1 MQDPNLC
8 VVHFLITL
16 GGVLL
21 NFELAGA
28 GADECEIVMA
38 ILCDHTTLR
47 IIGDKGDIRQA
58 KARLKGIRFWR
69 HKRTHVRTLA
79 KRN

>member
-1 MQDPNLC
+1 MQDPYLC
-8 VVHFLITL
+8 VVHLLITL

-28 GADECEIVMA
+28 GVDECEIVLA
-38 ILCDHTTLR
+38 IL
-47 IIGDKGDIRQA
+47 GDYYQFTHNRRHQASEARPKGLQ
-58 KARLKGIRFWR
+58 LWR
-69 HKRTHVRTLA
+69 HKRTHVRTLS